1 MNGSEQRTGDPD
13 PDEELTG
20 PERYLQ
26 PGEELLIWTPDIQ
39 IKKFRFEAYLTDR
52 RLFLVDQSDLKPG
65 VTAKEIPVDS
75 IIDGY
80 LEISPAREPVLV
92 LSIRTADEDVR
103 TMKMTFVHTGEDRN
117 TQVEEWIH
125 LIQHHPQT
133 GTAAPKTAAPATA
146 PEARSLSETIIV
158 PPIWN
163 PPPAS
168 GEVSPSISQE
178 PARSAPAPV
187 PGPAAV
193 PPAPPRDHQAPS
205 PPSQT
210 QILFCHHCGKRIPP
224 NANFCPYCGTRM
236 LHPGHNSATP
246 APAPKNP
253 DPVPVKAPEKDLPKN
268 PIEAAPKENNS
279 QEKRKGFFR
288 RG

>member
-1 MNGSEQRTGDPD
+1 MMNGSEQRIGDPD
-13 PDEELTG
+13 PEEEIIG

-52 RLFLVDQSDLKPG
+52 RLFLVDQSDAKPG

-75 IIDGY
+75 ITDGY

-92 LSIRTADEDVR
+92 LSIRTSDDDIR

-117 TQVEEWIH
+117 AQVEEWIH

-133 GTAAPKTAAPATA
+133 RTATPKTATPATA

-158 PPIWN
+158 PQIWT
-163 PPPAS
+163 PPPKTREEPPA
-168 GEVSPSISQE
+168 PPQE
-178 PARSAPAPV
+178 PARSAPAP
-187 PGPAAV
+187 AQV
-193 PPAPPRDHQAPS
+193 PPAPPRNYQAPS

-236 LHPGHNSATP
+236 LHSGQNNVQP

-253 DPVPVKAPEKDLPKN
+253 APAPARVPVEEPAKN
-268 PIEAAPKENNS
+268 PNDAAPKETDNRN
-279 QEKRKGFFR
+279 KKKGFFR
-288 RG
+288 RR

>member
-1 MNGSEQRTGDPD
+1 MNGSEHRTGNPD
-13 PDEELTG
+13 PEEELTG

-52 RLFLVDQSDLKPG
+52 RLFLVDQNDAKPG

-92 LSIRTADEDVR
+92 LSIRTSDDDIR

-117 TQVEEWIH
+117 AQVDEWIH

-133 GTAAPKTAAPATA
+133 GTTGLKPAAPVTA

-158 PPIWN
+158 PPIWA
-163 PPPAS
+163 PPAQAR
-168 GEVSPSISQE
+168 EEQPVRFPEQE
-178 PARSAPAPV
+178 PARNAPPQAPVAPAPSRNY
-187 PGPAAV
+187 P
-193 PPAPPRDHQAPS
+193 APS

-236 LHPGHNSATP
+236 LHSGHNGVQP
-246 APAPKNP
+246 APAPKKQ
-253 DPVPVKAPEKDLPKN
+253 DPAPVTPVKVPQNTVPEQEDKK
-268 PIEAAPKENNS
+268 
-279 QEKRKGFFR
+279 EKRKGFFR

>member
-1 MNGSEQRTGDPD
+1 M
-13 PDEELTG
+13 TG

-26 PGEELLIWTPDIQ
+26 PGEELLIWTPDVQ

-52 RLFLVDQSDLKPG
+52 RLFLVDQSDTKPG

-117 TQVEEWIH
+117 AQVEEWIH

-133 GTAAPKTAAPATA
+133 GAGSGSKAAAAKPVTA

-158 PPIWN
+158 PQIWN
-163 PPPAS
+163 PPPGGRGEQPAS
-168 GEVSPSISQE
+168 PQE
-178 PARSAPAPV
+178 PVRSTPAPAAAQV
-187 PGPAAV
+187 NPAAPKNYQV
-193 PPAPPRDHQAPS
+193 PS

-224 NANFCPYCGTRM
+224 NANFCPFCGTRM
-236 LHPGHNSATP
+236 LQPGQNNVQQDPVA
-246 APAPKNP
+246 KNP
-253 DPVPVKAPEKDLPKN
+253 DPAPARAPVRDPEEVPPKPEDNQGK
-268 PIEAAPKENNS
+268 
-279 QEKRKGFFR
+279 R
-288 RG
+288 RGFLRRG

>member
-1 MNGSEQRTGDPD
+1 MNGSEHRTGDPD
-13 PDEELTG
+13 PEEELTG

-52 RLFLVDQSDLKPG
+52 RLFLVDQSDAKPG

-92 LSIRTADEDVR
+92 LSIRTSDDDVR

-117 TQVEEWIH
+117 TQVEEWVH

-133 GTAAPKTAAPATA
+133 GTTGGPKSAAPATA

-158 PPIWN
+158 SPIWT
-163 PPPAS
+163 PPAQ
-168 GEVSPSISQE
+168 PRDE
-178 PARSAPAPV
+178 PAAPQREPERNAPPEPPV
-187 PGPAAV
+187 RQTPSPV
-193 PPAPPRDHQAPS
+193 PPAAPRNYQAPS

-236 LHPGHNSATP
+236 LHTGQNNIQS
-246 APAPKNP
+246 APAPKTQ
-253 DPVPVKAPEKDLPKN
+253 DPTPAAPVKSPPPAPEP
-268 PIEAAPKENNS
+268 
-279 QEKRKGFFR
+279 EKTQQKKKGFFR
-288 RG
+288 R

>member
-1 MNGSEQRTGDPD
+1 M
-13 PDEELTG
+13 TG

-26 PGEELLIWTPDIQ
+26 PGEELLIWTPDVQ

-52 RLFLVDQSDLKPG
+52 RLFLVDQSDTKPG

-103 TMKMTFVHTGEDRN
+103 TMKMIFVHTGEDRN
-117 TQVEEWIH
+117 AQVDEWVH

-133 GTAAPKTAAPATA
+133 GAGAGSKAAVEKPVTA

-158 PPIWN
+158 PQIWN
-163 PPPAS
+163 PPP
-168 GEVSPSISQE
+168 
-178 PARSAPAPV
+178 PARDEQPASPREPVRSSLAAAPV
-187 PGPAAV
+187 TPAA
-193 PPAPPRDHQAPS
+193 PRNYQAPS

-210 QILFCHHCGKRIPP
+210 QILFCYHCGKRIPP
-224 NANFCPYCGTRM
+224 NANFCPFCGTKM
-236 LHPGHNSATP
+236 LQPGQNNVQP
-246 APAPKNP
+246 APATKNP
-253 DPVPVKAPEKDLPKN
+253 DPAPARAPVKEPEEADPKPEDN
-268 PIEAAPKENNS
+268 RGK
-279 QEKRKGFFR
+279 KRGLFR
-288 RG
+288 RD

>member
-1 MNGSEQRTGDPD
+1 MNGSDNRTGEPD
-13 PDEELTG
+13 PEEVVTG

-26 PGEELLIWTPDIQ
+26 PGEELLIWTPDVQ

-52 RLFLVDQSDLKPG
+52 RLFLVDQSDTKPG

-117 TQVEEWIH
+117 AQVEEWIH
-125 LIQHHPQT
+125 LVQHHPQT
-133 GTAAPKTAAPATA
+133 GAGAGSKADVEKPVTA

-158 PPIWN
+158 PRIWN
-163 PPPAS
+163 SPPPS
-168 GEVSPSISQE
+168 REERPDTPQE
-178 PARSAPAPV
+178 PVRSAPAPV
-187 PGPAAV
+187 TPAA
-193 PPAPPRDHQAPS
+193 PTNYQASS

-224 NANFCPYCGTRM
+224 NANFCPFCGTRM
-236 LHPGHNSATP
+236 LHPGQNDSRPVP
-246 APAPKNP
+246 AAKNP
-253 DPVPVKAPEKDLPKN
+253 DPAPPKAPVSDAEEADPN
-268 PIEAAPKENNS
+268 PEDNRG
-279 QEKRKGFFR
+279 KRKGFFR
-288 RG
+288 RN

>member
-1 MNGSEQRTGDPD
+1 MNGSDNRTGDPD
-13 PDEELTG
+13 PEEVVTG

-26 PGEELLIWTPDIQ
+26 PGEELLIWTPDVQ

-52 RLFLVDQSDLKPG
+52 RLFLVDQSDTKPG

-117 TQVEEWIH
+117 VQVEEWIH

-133 GTAAPKTAAPATA
+133 GAGAGSKATAEKPVTA
-146 PEARSLSETIIV
+146 PEVRSLSETIIV
-158 PPIWN
+158 PRIWN
-163 PPPAS
+163 PPPPAREERPAS
-168 GEVSPSISQE
+168 PQE
-178 PARSAPAPV
+178 PVRSAPAPATTPV
-187 PGPAAV
+187 APAA
-193 PPAPPRDHQAPS
+193 PKNYRASS

-224 NANFCPYCGTRM
+224 NANFCPFCGTRM
-236 LHPGHNSATP
+236 LHPGQNDSRPVP
-246 APAPKNP
+246 AAKNP
-253 DPVPVKAPEKDLPKN
+253 DPAPPKAPVRDAE
-268 PIEAAPKENNS
+268 EAVPQPEDNRG
-279 QEKRKGFFR
+279 KRRGFFR
-288 RG
+288 RD

>member
-1 MNGSEQRTGDPD
+1 MNGSDNRTGEPD
-13 PDEELTG
+13 PEEVVTG

-26 PGEELLIWTPDIQ
+26 PGEELLIWTPDVQ

-52 RLFLVDQSDLKPG
+52 RLFLVDQSDTKPG

-117 TQVEEWIH
+117 AQVEEWIH

-133 GTAAPKTAAPATA
+133 GAGAGSKTMAEKPVTA

-158 PPIWN
+158 PQIWN
-163 PPPAS
+163 SPPPAR
-168 GEVSPSISQE
+168 EAEPAPPQE
-178 PARSAPAPV
+178 PVRSAPATSSATNPV
-187 PGPAAV
+187 TPAT
-193 PPAPPRDHQAPS
+193 PRNYQAPS
-205 PPSQT
+205 PPSKT

-236 LHPGHNSATP
+236 LHSGQNNAQPSP
-246 APAPKNP
+246 AAKNP
-253 DPVPVKAPEKDLPKN
+253 DPAPARPPVMEPEEAVPKSEDN
-268 PIEAAPKENNS
+268 RG
-279 QEKRKGFFR
+279 KRRGFFR
-288 RG
+288 RE

>member
-1 MNGSEQRTGDPD
+1 MNGSDNRTGDPD
-13 PDEELTG
+13 PEEVVTG

-26 PGEELLIWTPDIQ
+26 PGEELLIWTPDVQ

-52 RLFLVDQSDLKPG
+52 RLFLVDQSDTKPG

-117 TQVEEWIH
+117 VQVEEWVH

-133 GTAAPKTAAPATA
+133 GAGAGSNPAIEKPVSAPD
-146 PEARSLSETIIV
+146 ARGLSETIIV
-158 PPIWN
+158 PQIWN
-163 PPPAS
+163 PPPPAREGQPAS
-168 GEVSPSISQE
+168 PQE
-178 PARSAPAPV
+178 QVRSAPAPV
-187 PGPAAV
+187 APAA
-193 PPAPPRDHQAPS
+193 PRNYQVSS

-224 NANFCPYCGTRM
+224 NANFCPFCGTRM
-236 LHPGHNSATP
+236 LHPGQNDSQPASA
-246 APAPKNP
+246 AKNP
-253 DPVPVKAPEKDLPKN
+253 DPAPPKAPVQEPE
-268 PIEAAPKENNS
+268 EAVRQPEGNRAK
-279 QEKRKGFFR
+279 R
-288 RG
+288 RGFLRRD

>member
-1 MNGSEQRTGDPD
+1 MNGSENRTGDPD
-13 PDEELTG
+13 PEDVITG

-26 PGEELLIWTPDIQ
+26 PGEELLIWTPDVQ

-52 RLFLVDQSDLKPG
+52 RLFLVDQSDAKPG

-117 TQVEEWIH
+117 AQVEEWIH

-133 GTAAPKTAAPATA
+133 GAGAGSKASAERPATA

-163 PPPAS
+163 PPPPPAARV
-168 GEVSPSISQE
+168 EPPAPAQE
-178 PARSAPAPV
+178 PAKATPAQAP
-187 PGPAAV
+187 V
-193 PPAPPRDHQAPS
+193 PPAPPKSYQAPS

-224 NANFCPYCGTRM
+224 NANFCPFCGTRM
-236 LHPGHNSATP
+236 LHPGQNYTQP

-253 DPVPVKAPEKDLPKN
+253 DPVHVKAPEKAPE
-268 PIEAAPKENNS
+268 EAAQKPGDKR
-279 QEKRKGFFR
+279 EKRRGFFR
-288 RG
+288 RD